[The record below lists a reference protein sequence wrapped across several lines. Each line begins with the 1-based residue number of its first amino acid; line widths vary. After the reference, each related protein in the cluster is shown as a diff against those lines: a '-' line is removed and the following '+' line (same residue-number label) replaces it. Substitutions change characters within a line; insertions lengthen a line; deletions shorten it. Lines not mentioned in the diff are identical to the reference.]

1 MEQKKLGYLTVKIYV
16 IDNHIFSIYISSSV
30 VEFIARAK
38 NDNKQIKMLN
48 KRS

>member
-1 MEQKKLGYLTVKIYV
+1 MEQEKVGYVTVKIYV
-16 IDNHIFSIYISSSV
+16 IDNHIFSTYISISA

-38 NDNKQIKMLN
+38 NNTKQIKMLN